1 MGFEPDIFPECEK
14 VLKMGSSIVSLP
26 MSTDEWQHTKRKC
39 DSPVGATTTALRGS
53 RASEA
58 NATTTIEASEAQR
71 ESTTAAPEECSGE
84 DPMVQMV
91 LDLAPDCFKVCPALC
106 LGLEA
111 VVPAAAANPDRS
123 AIEKLVCAEQEQFSC
138 ALQHDHLE
146 ACEPVLSAG
155 SSFGV
160 PQTGAEMSRR
170 CSAITGGVAHDQTL
184 PSSARGWRS
193 AGGAVMLMV
202 VCMLVML
209 DAM

>member
-1 MGFEPDIFPECEK
+1 MG
-14 VLKMGSSIVSLP
+14 GSSIVSLP
-26 MSTDEWQHTKRKC
+26 MSIDEWQHMKGEC
-39 DSPVGATTTALRGS
+39 DSPVGATNTALRGS

-58 NATTTIEASEAQR
+58 NATTTIEASEAQH

-123 AIEKLVCAEQEQFSC
+123 AIGKLVCERQEQFSC

-146 ACEPVLSAG
+146 ACAPVLSAG

-170 CSAITGGVAHDQTL
+170 CSSITGGVAHDQTL

-202 VCMLVML
+202 VHMLVML
-209 DAM
+209 VAM

>member
-1 MGFEPDIFPECEK
+1 MG
-14 VLKMGSSIVSLP
+14 
-26 MSTDEWQHTKRKC
+26 
-39 DSPVGATTTALRGS
+39 
-53 RASEA
+53 
-58 NATTTIEASEAQR
+58 
-71 ESTTAAPEECSGE
+71 CSGE

-123 AIEKLVCAEQEQFSC
+123 AIGKLVCERQEQFSC

-155 SSFGV
+155 ASFGV

-170 CSAITGGVAHDQTL
+170 CSAITGVAHDQTL
-184 PSSARGWRS
+184 PSSARGCRS

-202 VCMLVML
+202 ACMLVML